1 MSSVSCIQSPPTD
14 FLQRLVISL
23 LISPG
28 AASSLHLLLIL
39 CQGCFQAFAIPRSPF
54 CGSLKDA
61 RDYEATSSPRAAFQ
75 SGDSERKRCSTALK
89 DGDGCRSRSERRRL
103 VFCHAASEFLSKC
116 SLFRDIGRGPQSDS
130 RARSNILCPFLFF
143 VQRGP
148 TQRRS
153 LETCGSGPRSP
164 CCLRWVLMTP
174 PPPHS
179 EPGS

>member
-1 MSSVSCIQSPPTD
+1 M
-14 FLQRLVISL
+14 
-23 LISPG
+23 
-28 AASSLHLLLIL
+28 HLLLIL

-61 RDYEATSSPRAAFQ
+61 RDYEATTSPRGAFQ

-103 VFCHAASEFLSKC
+103 MFCHAASDFLSKC
-116 SLFRDIGRGPQSDS
+116 SYFRDIGRGPQSDS
-130 RARSNILCPFLFF
+130 QARSNILCPFLFF

-148 TQRRS
+148 RQRRS

-174 PPPHS
+174 PPPFRTR
-179 EPGS
+179 ELTWRR